1 MKYIYILDYTF
12 GRIYEAVVPETDI
25 ITNMNNLESYL
36 YRNFNIREDSASY
49 MISDKKLEIE
59 TINKIDY

>member
-1 MKYIYILDYTF
+1 MKYIYIFDYTF

-25 ITNMNNLESYL
+25 IANMNNLEGYL
-36 YRNFNIREDSASY
+36 YRNFNIREDSAKY

>member
-1 MKYIYILDYTF
+1 MKYIYIFDYTF
-12 GRIYEAVVPETDI
+12 GRIYEVVVPETDI
-25 ITNMNNLESYL
+25 VTNMNNIEGYL
-36 YRNFNIREDSASY
+36 YRNFNIREDSAKY